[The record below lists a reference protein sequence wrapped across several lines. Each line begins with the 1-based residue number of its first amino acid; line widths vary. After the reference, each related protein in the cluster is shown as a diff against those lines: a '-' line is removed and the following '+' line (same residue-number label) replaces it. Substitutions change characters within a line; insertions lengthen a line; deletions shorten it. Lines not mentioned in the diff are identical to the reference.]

1 MQYMLIHCF
10 DQSAELTEE
19 EVARADSDLS
29 SWLEKTARA
38 GVRLHGARLQRVTN
52 ARTVRV
58 RAGRALVSDGPFA
71 ETKEQ
76 VAGYDII
83 ECADLDQAIEVAS
96 EHPTAWLGSIE
107 VRAVAES

>member
-10 DQSAELTEE
+10 DQSLGLTEE
-19 EVARADSDLS
+19 QEAKADADLS
-29 SWLEKTARA
+29 SWLEKTHRA
-38 GVRLHGARLQRVTN
+38 GVRLHGARLRDFGE

-58 RAGRALVSDGPFA
+58 RSGEALVSDGPFA

-83 ECADLDQAIEVAS
+83 ECANLNEAIKVAS

-107 VRAVAES
+107 VRAVAE

>member
-10 DQSAELTEE
+10 DQFAGLTEE
-19 EVARADSDLS
+19 QVARADSELS

-38 GVRLHGARLQRVTN
+38 GVRLHGARLQPVAA

-58 RAGRALVSDGPFA
+58 RDGQALVSDGPFA

-96 EHPTAWLGSIE
+96 GHPTAWLGSIE
-107 VRAVAES
+107 VRPVLEG